1 MASGRLPGDFWP
13 RAPGFVPPG
22 AEPAPSAEE
31 DSPFDTFVEQMYNE
45 GFMDSPSDEPLPDK
59 PLKKPASRNAKPA
72 SVSNA
77 APKARAKPSVK
88 AKAKAKSAKS
98 SKSSKP
104 NAKPIA
110 VSKPKAKCR
119 AVKSKDSVDE
129 KPSKAE
135 ANKDDVDVDAE
146 TLPVVSAKG
155 AAKKASVLKKP
166 SSSSKKHLKKP
177 SKKTYPKPGTLG
189 CSKCRYQ
196 GCSAC
201 LKPQDDD
208 GNGEVKIDDEEE
220 QMAGDV

>member
-45 GFMDSPSDEPLPDK
+45 GWMDSPSNEPLSDTDK
-59 PLKKPASRNAKPA
+59 PLKKPASRNAKTK
-72 SVSNA
+72 SESNA
-77 APKARAKPSVK
+77 DPKAPTAKSSSVK
-88 AKAKAKSAKS
+88 AKAKANSAR
-98 SKSSKP
+98 SSKP
-104 NAKPIA
+104 KPKP
-110 VSKPKAKCR
+110 KPKAKAIAKSR
-119 AVKSKDSVDE
+119 AAKSKDSVDVRE
-129 KPSKAE
+129 DG
-135 ANKDDVDVDAE
+135 NDVDAE
-146 TLPVVSAKG
+146 TLPVASAKG

-166 SSSSKKHLKKP
+166 SSSLRNHVKKP

-208 GNGEVKIDDEEE
+208 GGVQIDDEEE
-220 QMAGDV
+220 QMTGDV